1 MGAIL
6 KVILGEIFRFAVSL
20 VRVKALPVAVVLVKF
35 VLVRRLLLRAHD
47 LHIVT
52 DASDCK
58 QGNNDKDN
66 RADAA
71 GIFLR
76 LFRFSR
82 FLRLCRL
89 FFPDA
94 AV

>member
-35 VLVRRLLLRAHD
+35 VLVRRLQFRAHD
-47 LHIVT
+47 LPLIA

-58 QGNNDKDN
+58 QGDDDKDD

-71 GIFLR
+71 GILLW

-89 FFPDA
+89 FLSDA